1 MLATKASRSE
11 GESMTIHDELNRTRR
26 AVQALEIA
34 VAGLRNQL
42 GPNLDVLRLIDDV
55 ARCASD
61 LRRLEEQTRAPAGH
75 DLVVIPDGDYDHSW
89 WASADVDTE
98 GLGAPDRRAP

>member
-1 MLATKASRSE
+1 MLATTTSPGE
-11 GESMTIHDELNRTRR
+11 GEPMTIHDELNRTRR

-34 VAGLRNQL
+34 VVGLRNQL
-42 GPNLDVLRLIDDV
+42 GPHLDVLRLIDDV

-61 LRRLEEQTRAPAGH
+61 LRRLEEQTRAPASH
-75 DLVVIPDGDYDHSW
+75 DLVVIPDGDYDHGW
-89 WASADVDTE
+89 WAAADVDSE